1 MGHAIVVGGGIGGL
15 CAAIGLHR
23 AGWTVQ
29 VLERAPRLRPVGA
42 GIGLWPN
49 AQRALAT
56 LGLGDQVAAVA
67 GRQRTGGVRDR
78 RGRWLARWDGAYLEQ
93 RMGGPLLAIARHQLH
108 ETLCA
113 ALPPGCLRTGVPV
126 RGVDRDGRVDADA
139 DLPRADLVVAADGIH
154 SAVRRQLV
162 PAHPGPVYSG
172 TTAWLGI
179 CPPVPGAAPGTTWG
193 PGREAGIVP
202 LVDGRTYWFA
212 GERAAADV
220 RHADEKAYLRHRFG
234 DWHDPIPQLIEDTP
248 AASLL
253 HLDLYHLATPLD
265 SYVHGRVALL
275 GDAAHATVPHLG
287 QGACQA
293 IEDAATLAWAVAR
306 HPDVPTALAA
316 YDALRRPRSQ
326 AVARASQRAGRFG
339 FQVRNPVAAALRD
352 LAVRLTPAAA
362 ATRGM
367 IALTDW
373 ALPDGTGS
381 RTATPL
387 PAPAVSG
394 R

>member
-1 MGHAIVVGGGIGGL
+1 MGHAIIVGGGIGGL

-29 VLERAPRLRPVGA
+29 VLERAPQLRPVGA
-42 GIGLWPN
+42 GLGLWPN

-56 LGLGDQVAAVA
+56 LGLGAQVAAVA

-78 RGRWLARWDGAYLEQ
+78 RGRWLVRWDGEHLEQ

-108 ETLCA
+108 ELLRA
-113 ALPPGCLRTGVPV
+113 ALPPGCLRTGVEV
-126 RGVDRDGRVDADA
+126 RGADPDGRVDADA
-139 DLPRADLVVAADGIH
+139 DLPRADLVVAADGIR
-154 SAVRRQLV
+154 SAVGRRLA

-179 CPPVPGAAPGTTWG
+179 CPPVPGAAPATTWG

-212 GERAAADV
+212 GERAPAGV
-220 RHADEKAYLRHRFG
+220 RHADDKAHLRRRFG

-248 AASLL
+248 AAALL
-253 HLDLYHLATPLD
+253 HLDLYHLATPRD
-265 SYVHGRVALL
+265 TYVHGRVALL
-275 GDAAHATVPHLG
+275 GDAAHATVPHLA

-306 HPDVPTALAA
+306 YPDVPAALAA

-326 AVARASQRAGRFG
+326 AVARASQRAGRLTF
-339 FQVRNPVAAALRD
+339 RMRHPVAAALRD
-352 LAVRLTPAAA
+352 LAVRLTPAAVGV
-362 ATRGM
+362 RGM
-367 IALTDW
+367 VALTDW
-373 ALPDGTGS
+373 SLPDGTGS
-381 RTATPL
+381 RASTP
-387 PAPAVSG
+387 PPSPAVSD